1 MKTTLLNTSI
11 ITAHGSYRYE
21 PLSLK
26 DAREIAL
33 TTSAESAI
41 GHQVTADLLSQ
52 LFGFNV
58 PMNRVNYEQQ
68 AGDNAIVFK
77 LRGRP
82 EEGKILT
89 REEVDAIGYDFGL
102 ITRTE

>member
-11 ITAHGSYRYE
+11 ITAHGSYRFE
-21 PLSLK
+21 PMSLA
-26 DAREIAL
+26 DARTVAL
-33 TTSAESAI
+33 ANAAESAI
-41 GHQVTADLLSQ
+41 GHQVTADILSE

-58 PMNRVNYEQQ
+58 PMNRVAFEQQ
-68 AGDNAIVFK
+68 AGDIAIVFK

-102 ITRTE
+102 LTRIE